1 MSMPIPRGG
10 RPLRSVVL
18 PGLAVFS
25 LAGLIACGGGSNG
38 ASSSDTASTEATAR
52 AGSSQDSLRAQLK
65 RVEKKLNAISQR
77 AMQDTA
83 LQREREEVLKL
94 YREAIREVSD
104 PAARRLAR
112 LDTVES
118 ELEAARAEGDTARM
132 RSLLR
137 ERQELEVGLKRARET
152 AMDREAVQKSLKEY
166 QNRVRDRMRQL
177 DPAADSLLRLADSLQ
192 ERLRSQD
199 RGGARGAGAADTAG
213 G

>member
-52 AGSSQDSLRAQLK
+52 AGSSQDSLRAQLE